1 MQAQVL
7 PAEKPFHGS
16 IERFFELMTKL
27 QSKDVMKMHLGS
39 LESLIEGEG
48 REIQRLMLEEHI
60 GLRGPGNVGE
70 SVEGSDNV
78 LRSHKRIR
86 SVGLSGGGSL

>member
-1 MQAQVL
+1 L
-7 PAEKPFHGS
+7 KSPFTDLLKD
-16 IERFFELMTKL
+16 FFELMTKL

-39 LESLIEGEG
+39 LESLIEVDG
-48 REIQRLMLEEHI
+48 REIQRLMLEEQI

>member
-1 MQAQVL
+1 
-7 PAEKPFHGS
+7 
-16 IERFFELMTKL
+16 
-27 QSKDVMKMHLGS
+27 MHLGS
-39 LESLIEGEG
+39 LESLIKVDG
-48 REIQRLMLEEHI
+48 REIQRLMLEEQI
-60 GLRGPGNVGE
+60 GLRGLSNVGE